1 MCIFQYMYWGGRDI
15 AQGDEIDSLEAKESQ
30 LLQWF
35 MVIWRSTVHKQI
47 YSIFEA
53 LKFHGEKE

>member
-1 MCIFQYMYWGGRDI
+1 MYISVHVWGGRDI

-35 MVIWRSTVHKQI
+35 MVIWRSTAHKQI
-47 YSIFEA
+47 YSTFEA